1 MITSIKKSK
10 PKNITKNIIF
20 AFKIHETMSKRL
32 GIVWGNLS
40 RYKYLIVIVAGTLSV
55 GVAGE
60 NSFLQHIRYQIQ
72 INGLRMEIDKYQ
84 TRIDADSMLIEQMGH
99 GVGAYERIARERYFM
114 KADDEDVFVLSTDL
128 NTDNDKNTDQ

>member
-1 MITSIKKSK
+1 
-10 PKNITKNIIF
+10 
-20 AFKIHETMSKRL
+20 MSKRL
-32 GIVWGNLS
+32 GIVWGYLS
-40 RYKYLIVIVAGTLSV
+40 RYKYVIVVLTGALSV

-72 INGLRMEIDKYQ
+72 INGLRTEIGKYQ
-84 TRIDADSMLIEQMGH
+84 ARIEADSTLIEQMGH
-99 GVGAYERIARERYFM
+99 GAGAYERIARERYFM